1 MRRGLQNFI
10 ADHRDIELLKL
21 KSYTVGK
28 KIDDKLFTSADGQ
41 AQIAEIIGAMSGFVC
56 LGPPWTG
63 NRRTMGACANAAFL
77 RSPS

>member
-1 MRRGLQNFI
+1 MRALQNFI

-41 AQIAEIIGAMSGFVC
+41 AQIADIIGAMSGFVC
-56 LGPPWTG
+56 FGPVTDEPWPRLLMLLSLGHLPE
-63 NRRTMGACANAAFL
+63 
-77 RSPS
+77 